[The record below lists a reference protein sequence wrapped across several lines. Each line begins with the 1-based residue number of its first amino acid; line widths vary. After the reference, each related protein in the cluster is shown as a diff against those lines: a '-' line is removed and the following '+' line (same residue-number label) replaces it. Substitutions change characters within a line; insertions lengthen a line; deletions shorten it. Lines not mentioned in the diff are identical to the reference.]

1 MNKASRPSARVG
13 EKTPPRSAPAARKR
27 LALVDD
33 HPMVRE
39 RLAEIIR
46 QEPDLEVC
54 GEAESRAEALDVVTR
69 RQPHLVILDL
79 SLKDAFGLDLIRD
92 LRACQPGLR
101 VLVLT
106 MHESAL
112 YAERALRAGAAGYLT
127 KRDATTRVLT
137 AIRQVLAGGVYL
149 SESLAG
155 RVVKHLTG
163 AAPGVPTLER
173 LSDRE
178 LEVLRR
184 LGGGENTREIAEA
197 LHLDMRTVET
207 YRARIKTKLDLKNG
221 QELLRFAIQWRQA
234 GEGI

>member
-1 MNKASRPSARVG
+1 MNKVTRPSARVG
-13 EKTPPRSAPAARKR
+13 EKTPPHTAPVARKR

-54 GEAESRAEALDVVTR
+54 GEAESRAQALTLITSQR
-69 RQPHLVILDL
+69 PHLVILDL

-92 LRACQPGLR
+92 LRACQPGLQ

-112 YAERALRAGAAGYLT
+112 YAERALRAGASGYLT
-127 KRDATTRVLT
+127 KRDATTRILT
-137 AIRQVLAGGVYL
+137 AIREVLAGDVYL

-163 AAPGVPTLER
+163 GGKGVPTLER

-221 QELLRFAIQWRQA
+221 QELLRFAIEWRQA